1 MSWPL
6 SYKYQAS
13 HTCSRY
19 LDISG
24 NPPPF
29 SAQVLLRSSRI
40 IFLGNSGMDP
50 PSSHS
55 RQQSQHVNHW
65 VRVPSV
71 NTNLTKQLTL
81 DWGITA
87 EHPQSTSMSMEYL
100 LEEHSSQTCIRATL
114 PLTIPSVIVQVDQ

>member
-6 SYKYQAS
+6 SYKYLPS

-29 SAQVLLRSSRI
+29 SAQVLLRSSQI
-40 IFLGNSGMDP
+40 IFLGNSRTDP

-65 VRVPSV
+65 GRVPFA
-71 NTNLTKQLTL
+71 NTDLAKQLTP

-87 EHPQSTSMSMEYL
+87 WCPRLTFMSTEYL
-100 LEEHSSQTCIRATL
+100 PEERSGQT
-114 PLTIPSVIVQVDQ
+114 